1 MSHKPSQDILQGHFR
16 LSSGQ
21 KSFEVG

>member
-1 MSHKPSQDILQGHFR
+1 MSHKPSQDILQGHSR

-21 KSFEVG
+21 KTFEVG

>member
-1 MSHKPSQDILQGHFR
+1 QDILQGHSR

-21 KSFEVG
+21 KTFEVG